1 MKPLFMW
8 AGGKNK
14 MISKYTAADAL
25 PSTFSSYV
33 EPFMGGG
40 AMFIW
45 AHDKNPKADLIINDL
60 NAGIMSIYTAIKN
73 DVQVFTEH
81 LDKMSAEYLPLEKGE
96 ANKALEKELEKDW
109 KQLHDLNPCR
119 RYYYYRLRDL
129 HAFKYQNWD
138 ATKEAAVLY
147 FLMKTGFNG
156 IWQVNKNTNGRF
168 GTPSGLLNQKDK
180 VYDRDNVMKW
190 HSALQQCT
198 LLTGDF
204 GDVLPHIQSGSF
216 VFLDPPYRG
225 SFTQYGVDFDDK
237 IQQRVIDLL
246 NDSKTLGAYTL
257 MSNREVGDGFFEERK
272 GNNALL
278 KFDVTYTAGRRKK
291 NEDGTHSAKKAV
303 EILMIGD
310 PTAKV

>member
-1 MKPLFMW
+1 
-8 AGGKNK
+8 

-119 RYYYYRLRDL
+119 QG
-129 HAFKYQNWD
+129 FKSCSCFQS
-138 ATKEAAVLY
+138 
-147 FLMKTGFNG
+147 FSSSF
-156 IWQVNKNTNGRF
+156 
-168 GTPSGLLNQKDK
+168 S
-180 VYDRDNVMKW
+180 
-190 HSALQQCT
+190 SAL
-198 LLTGDF
+198 F
-204 GDVLPHIQSGSF
+204 ASPF
-216 VFLDPPYRG
+216 
-225 SFTQYGVDFDDK
+225 
-237 IQQRVIDLL
+237 
-246 NDSKTLGAYTL
+246 SK
-257 MSNREVGDGFFEERK
+257 
-272 GNNALL
+272 
-278 KFDVTYTAGRRKK
+278 GRY
-291 NEDGTHSAKKAV
+291 SAD
-303 EILMIGD
+303 ILSRCSVN
-310 PTAKV
+310 T